1 MKKTI
6 LLAIVAF
13 LTIPALLSA
22 AKKTA
27 GDPVVMKIGGCDVKM
42 SEFEYLYKK
51 NNAQLESDMTIDSYI
66 DMFVNYKLKVCAA
79 KDAGIDTTEAYL
91 RDMKMYAAE
100 LSEPYMTDREML
112 DSLVA
117 AAYSHRTEV
126 VLIHHL
132 LLPHKTPDEKGQQAI
147 ADSLRGLVAAGADF
161 EEIIRKHSID
171 PSAPKL
177 AGRMRVTGG
186 YLPYEFEDMAYR
198 TPVGQLSP
206 VFATQFGL
214 HLIRVDERHPNPG
227 EIKARHILK
236 MTRNLPEDRHGEV
249 LAKIDSIRALIAG
262 GADFGTVAKAET
274 EDPSGRAN
282 GGELPWFGP
291 GRMVPEFED
300 AAYSL
305 ADGELSQPV
314 KTDFGYH
321 LILREGI
328 RPIAPV
334 DSVRDEIE
342 AFIARDYRSGLLG
355 RRAID
360 RYAESTGSRINQ
372 GAMKKVNGLLK
383 KCGGLNAASRREIA
397 SMKDAAFTV
406 DGQKYN
412 ASAVVEKLG
421 DKDVEDINSAIKA
434 YGSALESVFVETT
447 GARMRATLADREP
460 AYRNLMNEYSD
471 GMLLY
476 EISNRLVWDRAN
488 NDQDGLEAYFRS
500 HRDAYRWDSPHY
512 KGYVVSAES
521 DSIAAA
527 AVEYLGSLQVED
539 SAYVTE
545 LRKKFGTKAKIERVI
560 TARGASPII
569 DHIAFGAPAPQPGKR
584 WNAYRAFRGEIAEQ
598 PSTAMDVKGLVSMD
612 YQQELEEQWLR
623 QLHEKYSIE
632 VDRDLIKSSI

>member
-6 LLAIVAF
+6 ALAIVAF
-13 LTIPALLSA
+13 LAIPALLSA
-22 AKKTA
+22 AKKTGA
-27 GDPVVMKIGGCDVKM
+27 DPVVMKIGGNDVKM

-51 NNAQLESDMTIDSYI
+51 NNAQLETDMTLDSYI

-91 RDMKMYAAE
+91 RDMKMYASE

-126 VLIHHL
+126 VAIHHL
-132 LLPHKTPDEKGQQAI
+132 LLPHKDQDENGQLAF
-147 ADSLRGLVAAGADF
+147 ADSLRRLVAAGADF
-161 EEIIRKHSID
+161 EEIIRKHSAD
-171 PSAPKL
+171 PAAPKQS
-177 AGRMRVTGG
+177 GRMLVTGG
-186 YLPYEFEDMAYR
+186 FLPYEFEDMAYN

-214 HLIRVDERHPNPG
+214 HLIRVDERRPHPG
-227 EIKARHILK
+227 EVKTRHILK
-236 MTRNLPEDRHGEV
+236 LTRNLPEDRHSAV
-249 LAKIDSIRALIAG
+249 LAEIDSLRALIAS
-262 GADFGTVAKAET
+262 GADFSSIAKEET

-282 GGELPWFGP
+282 GGDLPWFGP
-291 GRMVPEFED
+291 GRMVPEFEA

-305 ADGELSQPV
+305 SDGELSQPV

-328 RPIAPV
+328 RPVAPV
-334 DSVRDEIE
+334 DSVRNEIE
-342 AFIARDYRSGLLG
+342 AFIARDYRSGLLA
-355 RRAID
+355 RRAIA
-360 RYAESTGSRINQ
+360 RYAKSTGSGINRN
-372 GAMKKVNGLLK
+372 AIKKVNSLLK
-383 KCGGLNAASRREIA
+383 KHGGLNEASRQKIA

-406 DGQKYN
+406 DGQKYST
-412 ASAVVEKLG
+412 SAVVEKLG
-421 DKDVEDINSAIKA
+421 DKDIKDSNDAIKA
-434 YGSALESVFVETT
+434 YGSALENIFTEKT

-488 NDQDGLEAYFRS
+488 SDQEGLEAYFRS
-500 HRDAYRWDSPHY
+500 HRDAYSWDRPHY

-521 DSIAAA
+521 DSIASE
-527 AVEYLGSLQVED
+527 AVEYLGKLQAED

-560 TARGASPII
+560 TAKGASPVI
-569 DHIAFGAPAPQPGKR
+569 DHIAFGAPAPEAGKR
-584 WNAYRAFRGEIAEQ
+584 WKAYRAFRGEVAEQ
-598 PSTAMDVKGLVSMD
+598 PSSAMDVKGLVGMD
-612 YQQELEEQWLR
+612 YQQELEEQWLK
-623 QLHEKYSIE
+623 QLHEKYSVE